1 MYQNN
6 SGGIYSWQRIQIVQT
21 KTLTHL
27 MQMNRTRTLTKTQ
40 HLRIRTAK
48 IVLIKTAALTKIAAT
63 VLTTINYYNLKRVV
77 WYRKRSV
84 GQSKVELYSVLI
96 L

>member
-27 MQMNRTRTLTKTQ
+27 MQMNRTRTLAKTQ
-40 HLRIRTAK
+40 HLRIRTAET
-48 IVLIKTAALTKIAAT
+48 VLIKTAALTRIAAT
-63 VLTTINYYNLKRVV
+63 VLTTINH
-77 WYRKRSV
+77 
-84 GQSKVELYSVLI
+84 
-96 L
+96 